1 MKKLKQ
7 VYVVYAIILLIF
19 VLYLTANIYRL
30 VNIHDLNGLSYS
42 LKSIYRTISIY
53 GIFKLFLV
61 FLIPVIAIFY
71 KNRFSWI
78 LILTYFYFLF
88 CRIITNLLFD
98 LTFNDVLDV
107 YMVIFIAF
115 LVLPMLSI
123 YLLNSTPTFKSVYGL
138 EKKSLST
145 YNLMAF
151 ILGCGLSLLVYIS
164 QNNLYFSSFF

>member
-1 MKKLKQ
+1 MKKLKPVYI
-7 VYVVYAIILLIF
+7 VYVIIVLIF

-30 VNIHDLNGLSYS
+30 VNIHDLNGFSYG
-42 LKSIYRTISIY
+42 LKSIYRTISVY
-53 GIFKLFLV
+53 GIFELFLI

-71 KNRFSWI
+71 KNRFTWI

-98 LTFNDVLDV
+98 LTFNHVLDV

-115 LVLPMLSI
+115 LILPMLSI
-123 YLLNSTPTFKSVYGL
+123 YLLNRTPTFKSIYGL

-151 ILGCGLSLLVYIS
+151 ILGFGLSLLMYIS
-164 QNNLYFSSFF
+164 QNNQYFNNF